1 MQLDTKAVFDGW
13 VSRVN
18 QRNFAVSGPIFLLE
32 QIRSEVEDTVRKLR
46 LRINFQQEII
56 TLSKEVR
63 NLKWLGYRVPLTIIN
78 KAHQA
83 NQLYPFAVSLTESV
97 NTYGAVCSRVDQRP
111 QLKTLLAERRNELIR
126 LVHEGAELVWDSYK
140 LESYTQRFQD
150 HVFTY
155 QEKVDD
161 LICLDDT
168 ISREVKQL
176 ADCPFEANQF
186 KQILEKVQKSVDEMA
201 HHSYSNLTIW
211 VSSLDQIIEQILANR
226 LEEAI
231 NAWSDKLEGNTKWS
245 YLFYHFSN
253 VLVLSQENSQNKNDE
268 EGFLAGVA

>member
-1 MQLDTKAVFDGW
+1 MQ
-13 VSRVN
+13 
-18 QRNFAVSGPIFLLE
+18 P
-32 QIRSEVEDTVRKLR
+32 
-46 LRINFQQEII
+46 
-56 TLSKEVR
+56 
-63 NLKWLGYRVPLTIIN
+63 
-78 KAHQA
+78 
-83 NQLYPFAVSLTESV
+83 
-97 NTYGAVCSRVDQRP
+97 AVCSRVDQRP

-176 ADCPFEANQF
+176 ADCPFEANHF

-231 NAWSDKLEGNTKWS
+231 NAWSDKLEGKII
-245 YLFYHFSN
+245 
-253 VLVLSQENSQNKNDE
+253 
-268 EGFLAGVA
+268 